1 MLVISWR
8 KFCPKGLDVFPA
20 VRDYLGLCGIDV
32 YDWKFGEFR
41 EVPPGSWAMYGSLC
55 CWYVWIGS
63 LIHLVIALTSRRF
76 QSCNTTVFG
85 TD

>member
-8 KFCPKGLDVFPA
+8 KSSKGLDVSPA

-41 EVPPGSWAMYGSLC
+41 EVPLGSWAMYAG
-55 CWYVWIGS
+55 V
-63 LIHLVIALTSRRF
+63 R
-76 QSCNTTVFG
+76 
-85 TD
+85 

>member
-8 KFCPKGLDVFPA
+8 KFCPKGLDVSPA

-41 EVPPGSWAMYGSLC
+41 ESINKDFFAIMPLDFDDEPGDEGA
-55 CWYVWIGS
+55 IRTF
-63 LIHLVIALTSRRF
+63 HF
-76 QSCNTTVFG
+76 
-85 TD
+85 